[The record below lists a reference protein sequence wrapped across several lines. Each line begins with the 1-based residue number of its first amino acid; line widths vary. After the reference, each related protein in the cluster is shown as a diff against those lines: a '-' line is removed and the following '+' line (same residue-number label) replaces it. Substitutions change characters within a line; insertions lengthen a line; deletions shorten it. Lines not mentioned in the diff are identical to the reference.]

1 MTGIIILAAG
11 SSSRL
16 GAPKQNLVYEGH
28 TLLQR
33 AIMTAQSTRCHPV
46 IVVLGA
52 NFETIYPT
60 VENLPVTVIYNDDWK
75 DGMSSSIRLGIRELQ
90 NSQAKINSVILM
102 LCDQPFVNTE
112 LLDQLILSATKK
124 SVVVCAYNS
133 GIGPPVFFDG
143 YYFPE
148 LLLLQGNEGAKKL
161 ILKHQDHITTMPFPL
176 GNMDIDTMD
185 DFERLKKQENHDS

>member
-16 GAPKQNLVYEGH
+16 GTAKQNLVYKDE

-33 AIMTAQSTRCHPV
+33 AIKAAQGTGCYPI

-52 NFETIYPT
+52 NIGVIIPT
-60 VENLPVTVIYNDDWK
+60 VESLPATIIYNDDWQQ
-75 DGMSSSIRLGIRELQ
+75 GMSSSIRLGISELQ
-90 NSQAKINSVILM
+90 KNPAKISSVILM
-102 LCDQPFVNTE
+102 LCDQPFVNTG
-112 LLDQLILSATKK
+112 LLNQLILSATKN
-124 SVVVCAYNS
+124 SIVVCAYNS

-148 LLLLQGNEGAKKL
+148 LLLLQGNDGAKEV
-161 ILKHQDHITTMPFPL
+161 ILKYEDHITTIPFPF
-176 GNMDIDTMD
+176 GNIDIDTTD
-185 DFERLKKQENHDS
+185 DFERLKDFS